1 LSDKKRILCLGGA
14 ALDRRYYAAGP
25 LIGGSS
31 NPVTSRRAFGGV
43 ARNVAEN
50 LARLGDDVGLISI
63 IGEDEAAESLLRDL
77 GRLEIDVSQM
87 VRTDR
92 RATAEY
98 AAVIGATGELAIGLA
113 DMAIMELLTVEHLER
128 VSPCLAAASIVF
140 ADCNLGADF
149 LAALAV
155 RSAGGKFVLAV
166 DAVSVAKA
174 RRLPRRLDG
183 IDLLFLNR
191 DEADAYLGDA
201 ASSPATSAAALRACG
216 AGAVILTLGED
227 GAILATAD
235 GVTRVEAVEAR
246 LVDVTGAGDAMI
258 GGTLHARARGEPLG
272 DAVRVGALL
281 AAITVEHGASVHPEL
296 SQSLLAAESRRIA
309 EAAASRALSRENGDG
324 STQDERMTPRW
335 RRDET

>member
-14 ALDRRYYAAGP
+14 ALDRRYYAIGP
-25 LIGGSS
+25 LIGGTS

-50 LARLGDDVGLISI
+50 LARLGADVGLISI
-63 IGEDEAAESLLRDL
+63 LGEDEAGESLLRDL
-77 GRLEIDVSQM
+77 GRLGIDVSQM

-98 AAVIGATGELAIGLA
+98 AAVIGAAGELAIGLA
-113 DMAIMELLTVEHLER
+113 DMAIMELLTVGHLER
-128 VSPCLAAASIVF
+128 VSPRLAAASIVF
-140 ADCNLGADF
+140 ADCNLGADV
-149 LAALAV
+149 LAALAE
-155 RSAGGKFVLAV
+155 RSVEAEFELAV

-191 DEADAYLGDA
+191 DEADAYLGDTAPSPA
-201 ASSPATSAAALRACG
+201 ASATALRTCG

-227 GAILATAD
+227 GAILAAAD
-235 GVTRVEAVEAR
+235 GLTRVEAVAAR

-258 GGTLHARARGEPLG
+258 AGTLHARVRGEPLG

-281 AAITVEHGASVHPEL
+281 AAITVEHAASVHPEL
-296 SQSLLAAESRRIA
+296 SQSLLAAQSRRIV
-309 EAAASRALSRENGDG
+309 EAAASRALSREKGDG
-324 STQDERMTPRW
+324 SSQDELMTPQGRP
-335 RRDET
+335 DET